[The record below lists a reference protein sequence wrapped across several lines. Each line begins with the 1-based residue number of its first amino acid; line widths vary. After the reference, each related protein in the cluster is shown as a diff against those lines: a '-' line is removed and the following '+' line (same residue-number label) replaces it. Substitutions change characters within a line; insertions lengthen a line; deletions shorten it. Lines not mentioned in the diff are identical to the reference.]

1 MKLLLLRKE
10 NTDFSVNFFKMKLV
24 ILDGYTENPGD
35 LSWDWLSSLVDEY
48 VVYDRTD
55 SEDVLERSK
64 DADIIVTNKTVITGE
79 MIENLPNL
87 KFISTLSTGY
97 NVIDIEKA
105 REKGIP
111 VSNIPAYS
119 TDAVAQLVFA
129 LLLELTNHVA
139 VHSDSVHDG
148 EWTSC
153 EHFCYTKTPLCE
165 LRGKTFG
172 IVGFGKIGSAVAT
185 IALAFGMKVKAYSP
199 NTRNYD
205 GIGTV
210 EFTTLDDVISSSD
223 VISLH
228 CPLTDKT
235 NGLVNMDFLK
245 KMKKNAFLINT
256 SRGPVINEADL
267 RKALDEGIIAGA
279 GVDVL
284 STEPPEADNPLLSTE
299 KCIITPHIAWASFE
313 ARNRLMG
320 IFQENVKGFLGGKP
334 VNVIN

>member
-1 MKLLLLRKE
+1 
-10 NTDFSVNFFKMKLV
+10 MKLV

-35 LSWDWLSSLVDEY
+35 LSWDWLNDLVDEY
-48 VVYDRTD
+48 IVYDRTLP
-55 SEDVLERSK
+55 EDVLERSK
-64 DADIIVTNKTVITGE
+64 DADILVTNKTVLTGE
-79 MIENLPNL
+79 MLRSLPKL

-97 NVIDIEKA
+97 NVIDTEVAK
-105 REKGIP
+105 KLGIP

-139 VHSDSVHDG
+139 IHDKSVKDG

-153 EHFCYTKTPLCE
+153 DHFCYTKTPLCE
-165 LRGKTFG
+165 LRDKTFG
-172 IVGFGKIGSAVAT
+172 IVGFGKIGSAVAQ

-199 NTRNYD
+199 NTRTYN
-205 GIGTV
+205 GFGTV
-210 EFTTLDDVISSSD
+210 EFTDLEDVIRTSD

-228 CPLTDKT
+228 CPLTEKT
-235 NGLVNMDFLK
+235 NGLVNSDFLS

-267 RKALDEGIIAGA
+267 KKALDEGVIAGA

-284 STEPPEADNPLLSTE
+284 STEPPKADNPLLFTD

-313 ARNRLMG
+313 ARTRLMG
-320 IFQENVKGFLGGKP
+320 IFKDNVTAFLDGKP
-334 VNVIN
+334 INLVN

>member
-1 MKLLLLRKE
+1 
-10 NTDFSVNFFKMKLV
+10 MKLV

-35 LSWDWLSSLVDEY
+35 LSWDWLKSLVDEY
-48 VVYDRTD
+48 VVYDRT
-55 SEDVLERSK
+55 SPEDVFERSK
-64 DADIIVTNKTVITGE
+64 DADILVTNKTVLTGE
-79 MIENLPNL
+79 MLRSLSKL

-97 NVIDIEKA
+97 NVIDTAVA
-105 REKGIP
+105 REMGVP

-139 VHSDSVHDG
+139 IHSDSVKQGD
-148 EWTSC
+148 WTNC

-165 LRGKTFG
+165 LRDKTFG
-172 IVGFGKIGSAVAT
+172 IIGFGKIGSAVAK

-199 NTRNYD
+199 NTRTFD
-205 GIGTV
+205 GAGTV
-210 EFTTLDDVISSSD
+210 DFTSLEDVITSSD

-228 CPLTDKT
+228 CPLTEKT
-235 NGLVNMDFLK
+235 NGLVNMEFLK
-245 KMKKNAFLINT
+245 KMKKNAFIINT

-267 RKALDEGIIAGA
+267 KTALDEGIIAGA

-284 STEPPEADNPLLSTE
+284 STEPPKADNPLLHTD

-313 ARNRLMG
+313 ARTRLMG
-320 IFQENVKGFLGGKP
+320 IFKDNVTAFLKGEPINL
-334 VNVIN
+334 VN

>member
-1 MKLLLLRKE
+1 MGIQDNNTQKCVFNMKL
-10 NTDFSVNFFKMKLV
+10 T

-35 LSWDWLSSLVDEY
+35 LSWDWLKKLVDKYE
-48 VVYDRTD
+48 VYDITPP
-55 SEDVLERSK
+55 ELVFERSK
-64 DADIIVTNKTVITGE
+64 DADILVTNKTVISGE
-79 MIENLPNL
+79 MIDSLKNL

-97 NVIDIEKA
+97 NVIDIAKA
-105 REKGIP
+105 RENNIP

-139 VHSDSVHDG
+139 IHDNSVKGG
-148 EWTSC
+148 EWSAS

-172 IVGFGKIGSAVAT
+172 IIGFGKIGSAVAK
-185 IALAFGMKVKAYSP
+185 IALAFGMKVLAYSP
-199 NTRNYD
+199 NTRTFD
-205 GIGTV
+205 GAGEV
-210 EFTTLDDVISSSD
+210 SFVPMEVVIANSD

-228 CPLTDKT
+228 CPLTEKT
-235 NGLVNMDFLK
+235 NGLVNMDFLS
-245 KMKKNAFLINT
+245 KMKNTAFIINT

-284 STEPPEADNPLLSTE
+284 STEPPKADNPLLSSD
-299 KCIITPHIAWASFE
+299 KCVITPHIAWASFE
-313 ARNRLMG
+313 ARTRLMD
-320 IFQENVKGFLGGKP
+320 IFKSNVEAFLMGEP
-334 VNVIN
+334 INVVN